1 MNGTNYNNNN
11 INNNINNGKIY
22 ICGAG
27 PGNPDLITKK
37 CWDLLKQCDIILY
50 DRLVG
55 DEILELIPNDTPKI
69 YVGRASGDPTT
80 NQMKTNKIMLQYA
93 LEGKKVLRLKGGDP
107 FIFGRGGEEAE
118 FLNEN
123 HIDFEIVPGISSA
136 IGSAVYSGIP
146 LTHRQFSSSVAIVTG
161 HEDPTKKEKSV
172 SWDKLATAV
181 DTIVILMGVE
191 RLESIIKNLI
201 NSGLSEDTKIS
212 VIQNGTLKN
221 QKVIVGNF
229 NNIKKRMD
237 EALIKPPAVI
247 IIGEVVSLSDKIKWI

>member
-1 MNGTNYNNNN
+1 MNGTNS
-11 INNNINNGKIY
+11 ISKGKVY

-37 CWDLLKQCDIILY
+37 CWDLLKRCDIILY

-55 DEILELIPNDTPKI
+55 RGILELIPESTPKI

-80 NQMKTNKIMLQYA
+80 NQLKTNQVMLQYV
-93 LEGKKVLRLKGGDP
+93 LEGKNVLRLKGGDP

-123 HIDFEIVPGISSA
+123 AIDFEIIPGISSA

-172 SWDKLATAV
+172 RWDKLATAV
-181 DTIVILMGVE
+181 DTIVILMGIE
-191 RLESIIKNLI
+191 NLESIMRNLI
-201 NSGLSEDTKIS
+201 KYGLSNYTKIA
-212 VIQNGTLKN
+212 VIQNGTLKD
-221 QKVIVGNF
+221 QKVIIGNF
-229 NNIKKRMD
+229 TDIRKKMD
-237 EALIKPPAVI
+237 DASIEPPAVI
-247 IIGEVVSLSDKIKWI
+247 IIGEVVSLADKIKWN